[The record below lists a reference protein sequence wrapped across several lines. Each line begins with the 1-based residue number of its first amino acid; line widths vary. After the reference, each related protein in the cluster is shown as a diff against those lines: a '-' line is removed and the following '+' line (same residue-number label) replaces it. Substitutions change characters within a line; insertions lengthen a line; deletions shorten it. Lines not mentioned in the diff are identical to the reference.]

1 MNRRSYLAV
10 GLVVLAIGLFVT
22 VNQRTREGYASGAIE
37 GKSVTFEANDGM
49 VLGTVRRAK
58 YGFPPF
64 NQWADE
70 ATVAKIVGERC
81 TGKKS
86 CTIEASNNLFGDPA
100 PGKPKVLE
108 IEIDGVPESPPTPQP
123 GSFPSLSSM
132 YDSSLAYVN
141 TLTGG
146 TKTAPTPAA
155 TPAPAAAAATPQP
168 GSFPSLS
175 SMYDSSL
182 AYVNTLTGGTKT
194 APDSLAAPEPVEFN
208 WPVIGTIIGTVT
220 VLILVTVFYPRSNPV
235 PTGARRVKRI

>member
-22 VNQRTREGYASGAIE
+22 VNQRTREGYINGAPE
-37 GKSVTFEANDGM
+37 GRSVTFEATDGM
-49 VLGTVRRAK
+49 ILGPVRRAK

-64 NQWADE
+64 NQFADE

-100 PGKPKVLE
+100 PGKLKILE
-108 IEIDGVPESPPTPQP
+108 IEIDGVPESPPTPP
-123 GSFPSLSSM
+123 PASTPS
-132 YDSSLAYVN
+132 
-141 TLTGG
+141 
-146 TKTAPTPAA
+146 AA
-155 TPAPAAAAATPQP
+155 TPPAPPPAPPAAAAATPQP
-168 GSFPSLS
+168 GSSSSLS

-182 AYVNTLTGGTKT
+182 TYAKKLSGGIYDSSLAYVNSLTGGAKT
-194 APDSLAAPEPVEFN
+194 APDSLASPEPVEFN
-208 WPVIGTIIGTVT
+208 WPVIGTIIGVVS
-220 VLILVTVFYPRSNPV
+220 VLILVAVFYPSSSPAP